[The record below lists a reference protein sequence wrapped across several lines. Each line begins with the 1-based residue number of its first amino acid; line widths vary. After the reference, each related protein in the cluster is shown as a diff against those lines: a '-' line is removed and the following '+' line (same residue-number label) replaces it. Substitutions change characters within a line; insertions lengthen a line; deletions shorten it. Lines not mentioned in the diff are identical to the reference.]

1 MNQIRAAFGELL
13 QASANDDLVSA
24 IADCVDDFRQACQVK
39 ADLVVAG
46 RCTLPRDKQI
56 QAVRIVQEA
65 LVNVRRHAQAKSVQ
79 VKLSGDT
86 EAIRIIIKDDGA
98 GFDVYEVGAD
108 YSHLGTMLMHERAQR
123 SGGFLTL
130 QSLPGRGTEV
140 TVHYPVH

>member
-1 MNQIRAAFGELL
+1 MIGLQFDQVEVELDNAASGDTVAQLQAAETLCKELMNQIRAAFGELL

-86 EAIRIIIKDDGA
+86 EAIRIII
-98 GFDVYEVGAD
+98 E
-108 YSHLGTMLMHERAQR
+108 
-123 SGGFLTL
+123 
-130 QSLPGRGTEV
+130 GRWRRL
-140 TVHYPVH
+140 